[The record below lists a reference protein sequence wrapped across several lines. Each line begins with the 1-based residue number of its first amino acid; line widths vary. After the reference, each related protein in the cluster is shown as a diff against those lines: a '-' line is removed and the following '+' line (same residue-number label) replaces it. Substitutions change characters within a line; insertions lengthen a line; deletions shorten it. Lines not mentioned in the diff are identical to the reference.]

1 MKNLNLNEQEKQRG
15 WHDFCSINH
24 ANQTEV
30 QADTLSAFGRS
41 AVSVTLEECPA
52 NNALK
57 TRLSRANHALLPLSR
72 CVNTLIRIGDY
83 VVGGRAR
90 RGAGK
95 EVVAMMRQK
104 CMMWKYAAMVVLM
117 LTLGVGEMWGGT
129 KRVYIDVSFNT
140 NYNNIWVHWWD
151 NDSHSGDVSA
161 SLFNSGTWNYMY
173 YADIDDRATGWLV
186 RRKGT
191 GGEWCNQQNDVTY
204 SSANFY
210 KVTDWNNSGEAKQL
224 PGLVTGG
231 YIYMD
236 NTNSNWDNSTYPNR
250 YMAIGNSTTKSY
262 QLSQLSGTN
271 LWAGTINNTWP
282 DASYFSFYALTSGS
296 WGDGG
301 WGYSNIS
308 SNAPKYLQ
316 EFTGTYDLSSGGTY
330 VMTPSGSTNGAS
342 FSFAY
347 KDGGYNDLNKDQ
359 TLYVMLSTNGGDSYT
374 DVSSSTWKGTIKAT
388 RTYVSG
394 NCAATTK
401 SGASAEALSS
411 SARTK
416 GAAITSN
423 YQLDES
429 STATGYTFVG
439 FNTSNSA
446 PSPSNT
452 TITINNISG
461 ENDIYAFF
469 KANSYTISYEGNGS
483 TTGSTANST
492 HYYGVAKALTS
503 NGFAKE
509 GYTFD
514 GWNTQADGTGTS
526 YTAGQS
532 VSNLSSSQGATVTLY
547 AQWKQVITLDDNGG
561 TSDGHVTVYYKRNSV
576 SNFSEAVKSG
586 YTCKGYYTATSEGYK
601 IFAASTGALS
611 SYSTDISS
619 YVNSDGKWIYNGT
632 PSLYAQWTANSY
644 TISFNADDASRVGTA
659 TNVQASVTVTYD
671 AKNFSAATVAVPV
684 LAGYTFGGYYTATN
698 GGGEQIVDANGAWI
712 TSAKTGY
719 LNALGNWIKAAN
731 TILYAK
737 WTPQTY
743 TVTLNHGAGTCATTS
758 TTVTMGATY
767 GEGTG
772 LSGSLP
778 TVTPP
783 SGYRF
788 GGWFTSANGGSQVT
802 DETQVTTASDHTI
815 YAHFVENT
823 YVYFYNNLGWDKV
836 YVTFNATWNDSRGA
850 GNNGRVYEEMESIG
864 NNIYRYLIPEFAF
877 TDQWQ
882 NNIAFNNK
890 LLGNEHT
897 GNQESFNSGEV
908 VFRGDFDSYATMFVP
923 DKTNTRSLN
932 GCTYYSND
940 SWADSKPTDYRFPYG
955 YWRRYNGTESGYVLK
970 GSWDG
975 EQNDFYFRNIN
986 QDSETFT
993 VTKALP
999 ANSSYTF
1006 MIYKHC
1012 NTDYKYNS
1020 WFTYS
1025 DNPSTKYITSTNCTD
1040 LLFNCTN
1047 AVKSNPTK
1055 TTIKTTAA
1063 GDYVLTLTCG
1073 TDGTLKLSVTY
1084 PLTADQDYRVL
1095 YSWNDGSAHT
1105 HASEIIHKE
1114 ANTSKKISVFVHK
1127 AANVSSQSLTIQK
1140 CTAVSAS
1147 GNPTWSDVNTIT
1159 LPTENITANGVYNFV
1174 ITQPASGDPTGA
1186 YSEPYTGEYY
1196 VRADATSGGWD
1207 FYKEKGNIMKYSA
1220 YSLTQT
1226 LSDKYSHYYCM
1237 FVNTTTQSVAFTVA
1251 TEYSPSI
1258 SDTLGTDDFCTGGSK
1273 YNQKLPATANVRF
1286 SWNEQT
1292 NAVHRS
1298 YLKNAE
1304 GAGNARFLVLHGSD
1318 DKVLNSNGSTIAAA
1332 GSGADDLKA
1341 NELLFSDEGD
1351 WVYRLNLQAQPGA
1364 KASIMARYNGSEQYL
1379 TGGASSYETI
1389 LGGSGTTKY
1398 TLHATY
1404 DFKTN
1409 RLIVAWTPPAKAITD
1424 ALSDVDMLWVRHAQE
1439 SAQEITFGT
1448 GGSLSNVEVVGAI
1461 EFKYNELIG
1470 RVGSWNSTTRPLLK
1484 YFISFPFDV
1493 EMSDIFGL
1501 TGSVYGRE
1509 YVIQKYNGAERAKK
1523 GLFLADDGTFWQD
1536 MTLDETMHK
1545 GEGYCLIMDNDY
1557 LNDAS
1562 ASIWTNKSAG
1572 SSIFLYFPAKA
1583 KISSIT
1589 NANENTEAEA
1599 HQSKS
1604 DRWWMDGGVKKEN
1617 KNTDSHW
1624 NLIGS
1629 PLFAN
1634 AYIGSTTNASGS
1646 TLSSYYT
1653 WNSDDNSWNSNDY
1666 DRSTAFNAMSCILV
1680 QWYGGIT
1687 WTTSAPPASIAA
1699 RRTAEKKNHT
1709 LKLELLRNE
1718 EAADWAFVA
1727 MRDGASS
1734 DFVLCEDMMKIKNSG
1749 KPNLYLYAGNYD
1761 VAYSQVPVETQTVPV
1776 GVIIRQNGTYTFSM
1790 PSNFDGTVTL
1800 IDKFAQ
1806 TRTNLALEDYEVAL
1820 ERGTIN
1826 DRFEL
1831 EINIRNVPTAIDGV
1845 TDGSGSLKD
1854 GKAHKFIENGAMY
1867 ILRDGQVFDARGN
1880 KVK

>member
-15 WHDFCSINH
+15 WHGFCSINH

-30 QADTLSAFGRS
+30 QADTLSASGRS
-41 AVSVTLEECPA
+41 AVSVTLEEFPA

-90 RGAGK
+90 RGAGQ

-117 LTLGVGEMWGGT
+117 LTLGVGEMWGYSKVTLYGDMKGIGWSPQGYFWDSESGEHST
-129 KRVYIDVSFNT
+129 ETYAATNNGFKLYI
-140 NYNNIWVHWWD
+140 
-151 NDSHSGDVSA
+151 HSGVDQYV
-161 SLFNSGTWNYMY
+161 
-173 YADIDDRATGWLV
+173 GWCDGSNQPSSIGSD
-186 RRKGT
+186 GT
-191 GGEWCNQQNDVTY
+191 GTRLYKDYSGNEDQNVTY
-204 SSANFY
+204 SGNNGIVCFHVDQKTSNHNSDPWVWITRPTVYLKNNWNSDPSSWSWKSTTDEGNGYYYVDAPYGASGVNWGTNGTSAWQY
-210 KVTDWNNSGEAKQL
+210 NSSDVYLECTPAPADLSAGHECRYRL
-224 PGLVTGG
+224 
-231 YIYMD
+231 
-236 NTNSNWDNSTYPNR
+236 NTN
-250 YMAIGNSTTKSY
+250 
-262 QLSQLSGTN
+262 
-271 LWAGTINNTWP
+271 
-282 DASYFSFYALTSGS
+282 
-296 WGDGG
+296 
-301 WGYSNIS
+301 
-308 SNAPKYLQ
+308 
-316 EFTGTYDLSSGGTY
+316 
-330 VMTPSGSTNGAS
+330 PSGSTWDARTPTLTITAIWTVTYNANGHGSAPSSAKVLHSTTAS
-342 FSFAY
+342 QPSSPSATGYTFGGWYTNSECTTPYNFSTAVTADIELFAKWTEKSY
-347 KDGGYNDLNKDQ
+347 SITFANDGHGSVAVDGSTISNGSTALINHFTTKTLEATNNTGYHFSSWTKSGTNAGKVTIGNSSNATTTIIATATSATVTANFAPDTYTAANNLDK
-359 TLYVMLSTNGGDSYT
+359 NGGDSHGQYTATYDATTIAISTAPAKTGYDVEGYYKEAECTNKIADADGVLIASTDYT
-374 DVSSSTWKGTIKAT
+374 DVSSHWTS
-388 RTYVSG
+388 
-394 NCAATTK
+394 
-401 SGASAEALSS
+401 
-411 SARTK
+411 
-416 GAAITSN
+416 TSN
-423 YQLDES
+423 Q
-429 STATGYTFVG
+429 
-439 FNTSNSA
+439 
-446 PSPSNT
+446 
-452 TITINNISG
+452 
-461 ENDIYAFF
+461 
-469 KANSYTISYEGNGS
+469 
-483 TTGSTANST
+483 
-492 HYYGVAKALTS
+492 
-503 NGFAKE
+503 
-509 GYTFD
+509 
-514 GWNTQADGTGTS
+514 
-526 YTAGQS
+526 
-532 VSNLSSSQGATVTLY
+532 TLY
-547 AQWKQVITLDDNGG
+547 AQWSPNT
-561 TSDGHVTVYYKRNSV
+561 
-576 SNFSEAVKSG
+576 
-586 YTCKGYYTATSEGYK
+586 
-601 IFAASTGALS
+601 
-611 SYSTDISS
+611 
-619 YVNSDGKWIYNGT
+619 
-632 PSLYAQWTANSY
+632 Y

-671 AKNFSAATVAVPV
+671 AKDFSAATVAVPV

-743 TVTLNHGAGTCATTS
+743 TVTLNHGAGSCATTS

-932 GCTYYSND
+932 GCTYYSNE

-1012 NTDYKYNS
+1012 NTDYTYNS

-1063 GDYVLTLTCG
+1063 GDYVFTLTCG

-1084 PLTADQDYRVL
+1084 PLTADEDYRVL

-1114 ANTSKKISVFVHK
+1114 PGTSKKISVFVHK
-1127 AANVSSQSLTIQK
+1127 ANNVSSQSLTIQK
-1140 CTAVSAS
+1140 CTAISSS
-1147 GNPTWSDVNTIT
+1147 GVPTWSDVNMIT

-1174 ITQPASGDPTGA
+1174 ITQPASGEPTGA

-1258 SDTLGTDDFCTGGSK
+1258 SDTLGTDAFCTGGSK

-1318 DKVLNSNGSTIAAA
+1318 NKVLDSNGNTIAAA
-1332 GSGADDLKA
+1332 GSGDDDLKA

-1364 KASIMARYNGSEQYL
+1364 QASIMARYNGSEQYL

-1389 LGGSGTTKY
+1389 LGGTGSTKY

-1461 EFKYNELIG
+1461 EFNYNELIG
-1470 RVGSWNSTTRPLLK
+1470 RVGSWNEDTRPLLK

-1562 ASIWTNKSAG
+1562 ASIWTNKSSG

-1583 KISSIT
+1583 IITSIDNNDEVT
-1589 NANENTEAEA
+1589 KAEA
-1599 HQSKS
+1599 HQSYS
-1604 DRWWMDGGVKKEN
+1604 DRWWKEGNVTKEN

-1634 AYIGSTTNASGS
+1634 AYIGSTTDASGS

-1666 DRSTAFNAMSCILV
+1666 DRSTDFNAMSCILV
-1680 QWYGGIT
+1680 QWYGDIT
-1687 WTTSAPPASIAA
+1687 WTTSEPPASIAA

-1709 LKLELLRNE
+1709 LKLELLRNG

-1806 TRTNLALEDYEVAL
+1806 TRTNLALGDYEVAL

-1867 ILRDGQVFDARGN
+1867 ILREGQIYDARGN